1 VAAAAVLFDF
11 RWTTVKL
18 TAIRAQQRERGR
30 VNIDLDGEYAF
41 SLQITLAT
49 RLTVGQEL
57 SAEQIV
63 ELQAADVTE
72 RAYER
77 ALGYL
82 SYRPRSADE
91 IRRYLTKRDLELE
104 AIEQVLQ
111 RLERAR
117 LVDDRQ
123 FADFWVEN
131 RETFRPR
138 GAWALRAEMR
148 QKGIAE
154 PVISAALDDLDERAS
169 AMRAAEP
176 AARRYRRQEQADF
189 CRHLMGFLQRR
200 GFPYGVAREVTEHY
214 WEQIQTDLQPES
226 GY

>member
-1 VAAAAVLFDF
+1 
-11 RWTTVKL
+11 VKL

-41 SLQITLAT
+41 SLQTILAA
-49 RLTVGQEL
+49 RLTVGQDL
-57 SAEQIV
+57 SAQQIEQ
-63 ELQAADVTE
+63 LQAADVVE
-72 RAYER
+72 KALER

-82 SYRPRSADE
+82 SYRPRSTDE
-91 IRRYLTKRDLELE
+91 IRRYLGKRALEPE
-104 AIEQVLQ
+104 AIEQVIQ
-111 RLERAR
+111 RLERAG

-138 GAWALRAEMR
+138 GAWVLRAEMR

-176 AARRYRRQEQADF
+176 AARRYRRQEKDDF
-189 CRHLMGFLQRR
+189 WRHLMGFLQRR

-214 WEQIQTDLQPES
+214 WEQVQSDSEPEP

>member
-1 VAAAAVLFDF
+1 
-11 RWTTVKL
+11 VKL

-41 SLQITLAT
+41 SLQTILAA
-49 RLTVGQEL
+49 RLTVGQDL
-57 SAEQIV
+57 SAQQIEQ
-63 ELQAADVTE
+63 LQAADVVE
-72 RAYER
+72 KALER

-82 SYRPRSADE
+82 SYRPRSTDE
-91 IRRYLTKRDLELE
+91 IRRYLGKRALEPE
-104 AIEQVLQ
+104 AIEQVIQ
-111 RLERAR
+111 RLERAG

-123 FADFWVEN
+123 FAYFWVEN

-176 AARRYRRQEQADF
+176 AARRYRRQEKDDF
-189 CRHLMGFLQRR
+189 WRHLMGFLQRR

-214 WEQIQTDLQPES
+214 WEQVQSDSEPEP

>member
-1 VAAAAVLFDF
+1 
-11 RWTTVKL
+11 VKL

-41 SLQITLAT
+41 SLQTILAA
-49 RLTVGQEL
+49 RLTVGQDL
-57 SAEQIV
+57 SAQQIEQ
-63 ELQAADVTE
+63 LQAADVVE
-72 RAYER
+72 KALER

-82 SYRPRSADE
+82 SYRPRSTDE
-91 IRRYLTKRDLELE
+91 IRRYLGKRALEPE
-104 AIEQVLQ
+104 AIEQVIQ
-111 RLERAR
+111 RLERAG

-176 AARRYRRQEQADF
+176 AARRYRRQEKDDF
-189 CRHLMGFLQRR
+189 WRHLMGFLQRR

-214 WEQIQTDLQPES
+214 WEQVQSDSEPEP